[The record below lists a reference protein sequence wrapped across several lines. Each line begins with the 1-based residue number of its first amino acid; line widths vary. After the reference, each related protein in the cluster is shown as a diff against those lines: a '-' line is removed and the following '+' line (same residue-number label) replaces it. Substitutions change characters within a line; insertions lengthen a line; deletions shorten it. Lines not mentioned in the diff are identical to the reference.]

1 MAQIGAE
8 RKETEDEEL
17 IRQLDRL
24 PDLTETLRTGSP
36 QIKRQVFESFDLQIA
51 YDKTEGRVEIRAT
64 VSEAV
69 AEAFENAKA
78 LLAEGSSVTLT
89 NIAGTRFVSRYDA
102 RIVER
107 MQLYDRP
114 TSRRT
119 YPGSASCSRGP
130 AT

>member
-1 MAQIGAE
+1 LGAE
-8 RKETEDEEL
+8 RQEAEEQEL
-17 IRQLDRL
+17 LRQLDRL
-24 PDLTETLRTGSP
+24 PDLTEALRIASP

-51 YDKTEGRVEIRAT
+51 YDKAEGRVAISAT
-64 VSEAV
+64 VSGGV

-107 MQLYDRP
+107 VSSTAHLR
-114 TSRRT
+114 
-119 YPGSASCSRGP
+119 
-130 AT
+130 